1 VSLLDLMRRLRQLDH
16 PERMRALIELA
27 RGLPPAEVDS
37 LVRQLGE
44 GDAYRRWLGLQVVA
58 LRRDEGAAWAALDD
72 PSLLVRSLAAKL
84 VGRLAS
90 EVPASALDRLDALT
104 LSRLLR
110 EIVRRRRVPLAE
122 ALTLALLERGRLR
135 EAAMLL
141 PSCSDGFV
149 EARLDQAAWPEVVW
163 KRLAARRPALLAAR
177 LERAF
182 AAAERPELVWR
193 RHPPALWAELCE
205 RAPLEVAGWV
215 DRYAEADALPR
226 ELTQG
231 AGLARLARRAP
242 ARMLGWLSTRLP
254 WLTRA
259 GLPAGL
265 AGRARELDD
274 DALAPL
280 CRGLAQ
286 QSPAMLAALLGKLPY
301 PRRARLFERAT
312 AELDT
317 TLVEW
322 PTELL
327 AVLPTRLRDR
337 EAARLLGL
345 LRARTDGSW
354 RRELLG
360 LRAIDAARAE
370 LEREG
375 QSAQASE
382 RGEAHAALVQASMRS
397 GEGMPQTLAWLKRLR
412 NEQDPV
418 RAAALGALARVPGRH
433 FSDPAAL
440 DDVLSPIFEARDTS
454 WATRQHVA
462 RVAHQLL
469 SSRATEPTSPM
480 FRLGL
485 DLLERLAG
493 HAGTPDL
500 PRLDRNLPRGAERA
514 IVAALGPWLEAARSR
529 QQDRHLLR
537 LWSALGK
544 RAFRVAELAAL
555 VRDTIWH
562 GHKDSA
568 ASAAALWL
576 QDPKT
581 RDPRV
586 LELVARDRSALYLE
600 PVLQHCH
607 RRRQTLLP
615 ARLAPEAP
623 RGRFHDGKVARVPH
637 LVGGFQRWPTELQ
650 VAYVELV
657 RLAETEPLQFR
668 QTQAALVSL
677 RARVPVT
684 TALDLADALASSDV
698 AVQEAALEAL
708 VWLDEPAPALPIL
721 FEHLDGD
728 RARVAMY
735 ALPRLARLVPRERL
749 VDALSELLSRPRLKV
764 TVHKEALRLLGELGT
779 PRAIELLRQSWQRPL
794 HRDVRV
800 AALHAARANLGEPAA
815 WSLLE
820 AAARDASPDV
830 ARAVVEISLGD
841 VAEAHRARYLAVMA
855 AVAEHGDPAAREALF
870 EALARGWSLVDPVLV
885 ARLSARVLARLDPLE
900 PWASVAKVLAEAGR
914 SRAAHQPIIELVEAL
929 AAAADEA
936 VAPAG
941 ELDRLAH
948 RRLAGVLE
956 ALRGDRHPSAAALLD
971 GLAERLLAR
980 PGWWPEGAR
989 LRVASAPSPG
999 LGAVL
1004 LSLFASAPTPWCAR
1018 VVEAAARAEAA
1029 LPARAW
1035 ELEAALRC
1043 AVELAEGPPA
1053 ARVAAAAWVAELGP
1067 RWGWSAPWPSLLG
1080 RLREDHEL
1088 DVRTSARE
1096 VWLTHA

>member
-90 EVPASALDRLDALT
+90 DVPASALDRLDALT

-327 AVLPTRLRDR
+327 AVLPTWLRDR

-397 GEGMPQTLAWLKRLR
+397 GEGMPQTLAWLRRLR

-440 DDVLSPIFEARDTS
+440 DAVLSPIFEARDTS
-454 WATRQHVA
+454 WTTRQHVA

-537 LWSALGK
+537 LWVGAGQ
-544 RAFRVAELAAL
+544 
-555 VRDTIWH
+555 
-562 GHKDSA
+562 
-568 ASAAALWL
+568 ASL
-576 QDPKT
+576 P
-581 RDPRV
+581 
-586 LELVARDRSALYLE
+586 
-600 PVLQHCH
+600 
-607 RRRQTLLP
+607 RRR
-615 ARLAPEAP
+615 ARGARARHHLARPTRTAP
-623 RGRFHDGKVARVPH
+623 RPRRRCGCKTPR
-637 LVGGFQRWPTELQ
+637 
-650 VAYVELV
+650 
-657 RLAETEPLQFR
+657 
-668 QTQAALVSL
+668 
-677 RARVPVT
+677 PVT
-684 TALDLADALASSDV
+684 RACSS
-698 AVQEAALEAL
+698 
-708 VWLDEPAPALPIL
+708 
-721 FEHLDGD
+721 
-728 RARVAMY
+728 
-735 ALPRLARLVPRERL
+735 
-749 VDALSELLSRPRLKV
+749 SS
-764 TVHKEALRLLGELGT
+764 
-779 PRAIELLRQSWQRPL
+779 RAI
-794 HRDVRV
+794 
-800 AALHAARANLGEPAA
+800 ARRSTSSPCSSTAT
-815 WSLLE
+815 
-820 AAARDASPDV
+820 AAARRCCRRASPPRPRADASTT
-830 ARAVVEISLGD
+830 ARW
-841 VAEAHRARYLAVMA
+841 
-855 AVAEHGDPAAREALF
+855 
-870 EALARGWSLVDPVLV
+870 RGCRTSWG
-885 ARLSARVLARLDPLE
+885 AFSAGLP
-900 PWASVAKVLAEAGR
+900 SCR
-914 SRAAHQPIIELVEAL
+914 SRT
-929 AAAADEA
+929 
-936 VAPAG
+936 
-941 ELDRLAH
+941 
-948 RRLAGVLE
+948 
-956 ALRGDRHPSAAALLD
+956 SSWC
-971 GLAERLLAR
+971 
-980 PGWWPEGAR
+980 GWPR
-989 LRVASAPSPG
+989 PSPCSS
-999 LGAVL
+999 VR
-1004 LSLFASAPTPWCAR
+1004 PR
-1018 VVEAAARAEAA
+1018 
-1029 LPARAW
+1029 
-1035 ELEAALRC
+1035 
-1043 AVELAEGPPA
+1043 
-1053 ARVAAAAWVAELGP
+1053 P
-1067 RWGWSAPWPSLLG
+1067 RWCRCG
-1080 RLREDHEL
+1080 R
-1088 DVRTSARE
+1088 ACP
-1096 VWLTHA
+1096 